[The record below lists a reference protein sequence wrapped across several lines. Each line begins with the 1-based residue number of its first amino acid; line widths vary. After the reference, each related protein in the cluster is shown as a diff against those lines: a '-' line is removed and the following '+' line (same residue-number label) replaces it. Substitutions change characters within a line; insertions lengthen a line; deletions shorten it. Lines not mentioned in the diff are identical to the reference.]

1 MHPVNAKKLRYL
13 RAQASILRSTGLSV
27 KEISKKLKKSERW
40 VVKWSSRNDGFEDK
54 KRTGRPKI
62 LNEAAKRILN
72 KAKYKRGNSTRQ
84 LSQRLASKGHVG
96 GKNTIWRF
104 MKSEGWRP
112 LRRQKKPLL
121 TAKQRA
127 ARLKFAKQYKNLT
140 KKYGMIFFFRTNF
153 PNICFS
159 CPIQKMILFGVLRR
173 AKFLQ
178 HIRLKKVQSESYG
191 AE

>member
-1 MHPVNAKKLRYL
+1 MHPVNANKLSYL

-84 LSQRLASKGHVG
+84 LSQRLARKGHVG
-96 GKNTIWRF
+96 GKTP
-104 MKSEGWRP
+104 SGG
-112 LRRQKKPLL
+112 L
-121 TAKQRA
+121 
-127 ARLKFAKQYKNLT
+127 
-140 KKYGMIFFFRTNF
+140 
-153 PNICFS
+153 
-159 CPIQKMILFGVLRR
+159 
-173 AKFLQ
+173 
-178 HIRLKKVQSESYG
+178 
-191 AE
+191 